1 MVLSII
7 AIVGRP
13 NVGKSSI
20 FNRLLGR
27 REAIV
32 DDFPGVTR
40 DRLYGEMVWDERRFY
55 IVDTGGIMGD
65 TADGHA
71 DIMEKMERQVKHAL
85 GESDGVVFVLD
96 GRDGVTPMDAEIASM
111 LRKGGRKV
119 IVAVNKL
126 DNPDRLDAAY
136 DASSLGFEIVLPV
149 SATHN
154 FNMGDLL
161 DGMVSF
167 LPPDDT
173 PDESGASDEIPV
185 ALVGRPNTG
194 KSSLFNAL
202 CGSERSLVSDIPG
215 TTRDVVDS
223 VVEIGGARY
232 KFLDTAGLRRK
243 ARINTNVE
251 YYSTVRTYQAIDKCR
266 VAVVLLDASELVTDQ
281 DKRLL
286 AHVLDRGR
294 GLVIAVNKWDLVG
307 KDPKS
312 GDKMR
317 DKLRDELPFA
327 SHAPILFLSA
337 LTKRGV
343 PKLGDY
349 LALVDE
355 NRRMRISTSELNR
368 LVREVLAFER
378 MPGDDRGR
386 YLKIAFCTQADGPPP
401 AFVFFVNDE
410 HLVTK
415 PFERRLENI
424 IRKMADFSGVPLRLF
439 FRKKRENED

>member
-1 MVLSII
+1 MGIVTL
-7 AIVGRP
+7 VGRP
-13 NVGKSSI
+13 NVGKSSL

-40 DRLYGEMVWDERRFY
+40 DRLYGEMSWGGRRFY

-65 TADGHA
+65 TEDGHA
-71 DIMEKMERQVKHAL
+71 VIMEKMEKQVRHAIA
-85 GESDGVVFVLD
+85 ESDGVILVLD
-96 GRDGVTPMDAEIASM
+96 GRDGVTPMDFEIASM
-111 LRKGGRKV
+111 LRRGGSRV

-126 DNPDRLDAAY
+126 DNPERLDASY
-136 DASSLGFEIVLPV
+136 DASSLGFKVLPV

-161 DGMVSF
+161 DEIVNF
-167 LPPDDT
+167 LPEQEDDAAET
-173 PDESGASDEIPV
+173 SDEIPV

-194 KSSLFNAL
+194 KSSLFNVLA
-202 CGSERSLVSDIPG
+202 GSERSLVSEIPG

-223 VVEIGGARY
+223 VVELDGVRY

-243 ARINTNVE
+243 SRIDSDVE
-251 YYSTVRTYQAIDKCR
+251 YYSTVRTYQAIDKSR
-266 VAVVLLDASELVTDQ
+266 VAVVLLDMSELVTEQ

-286 AHVLDRGR
+286 GHVLDRGK
-294 GLVIAVNKWDLVG
+294 GLVIAVNKWDLAPKDAKVG
-307 KDPKS
+307 DR
-312 GDKMR
+312 MR
-317 DKLRDELPFA
+317 DKLRDDVPFT
-327 SHAPILFLSA
+327 SHAPILFMSA

-343 PKLGDY
+343 SKLGGH
-349 LALVDE
+349 LASVDE
-355 NRRMRISTSELNR
+355 NRRRRIATPELNR

-386 YLKIAFCTQADGPPP
+386 SLKISYCTQANGAPP

-410 HLVTK
+410 KLVSR

-424 IRKMADFSGVPLRLF
+424 LRRMADFSGTPIRLF
-439 FRKKRENED
+439 FRKK